1 MLYIDHSDPFMSLSA
16 NILATMAS
24 ATELAEGLAERARAR
39 RLAADLSQEGLASR
53 AGITLSSLKRFERT
67 GEISLERLIRVAT
80 ALGATREFHDLFAP
94 PEQRTLDEILARPST
109 RKRGRRR

>member
-1 MLYIDHSDPFMSLSA
+1 MDSVAH
-16 NILATMAS
+16 ILATIS
-24 ATELAEGLAERARAR
+24 SPGELAEGLAARAKAR

-80 ALGATREFHDLFAP
+80 ALGATGEFQQLFAP
-94 PEQRTLDEILARPST
+94 PELRTLDEILARPST